1 MKINEYW
8 SWYFYLGLSACTS
21 GWLFSVPRWLGNVHQ
36 QCHTNQS
43 SIDECFWC
51 LQYDYRYIEGKAF
64 NCLDDIILTLDLHKN
79 NIVYSDVRVVY
90 ITNKAIRLWRLI
102 RFNDIL
108 IGITIIITVL
118 VIKFE
123 NSWLSTADLAVLNK
137 IPTSWDYLVA
147 ITWPLKGSSSNQY
160 LSTLLML
167 CTA

>member
-1 MKINEYW
+1 MIFLPWFICLYIW
-8 SWYFYLGLSACTS
+8 VT
-21 GWLFSVPRWLGNVHQ
+21 LFSAKVAGQCSPTMPHKSILYWWMLLVSPIWLHWRKSFQMFGWSV
-36 QCHTNQS
+36 
-43 SIDECFWC
+43 
-51 LQYDYRYIEGKAF
+51 F
-64 NCLDDIILTLDLHKN
+64 NPAIILTLDLHKN